1 MNDSKYG
8 RLYPERAVAPARAVL
23 GGLLEALE
31 AAESGASIPQAGL
44 ASHCRD
50 ALGALDTLGFPPN
63 EPLFLLRG
71 QDELAADSVRQYANY
86 RIEEQERRGL
96 PLDHETH
103 LHLYEFADR
112 MAAWQPRKL
121 PD

>member
-8 RLYPERAVAPARAVL
+8 RLYPERAVAPLYGLVE
-23 GGLLEALE
+23 GLLLKIVGSQTAQRVEVEASDLR
-31 AAESGASIPQAGL
+31 AALNAHADG
-44 ASHCRD
+44 C
-50 ALGALDTLGFPPN
+50 FPPD

-71 QDELAADSVRQYANY
+71 QDVLAPCTVRHYAEDVRLSKMKEPMRANM
-86 RIEEQERRGL
+86 RRHI
-96 PLDHETH
+96 LD
-103 LHLYEFADR
+103 FADQ